1 MLRLNSQVTVGNFRL
16 PAITE
21 IKIESSQN
29 LLLDF
34 ASIEFLDQK
43 RYERQK
49 NLRFYK
55 NGDKVEIKLSYNDN
69 LKHILKVFLP
79 K

>member
-34 ASIEFLDQK
+34 ASIEFFGSKKIPKAKKILD
-43 RYERQK
+43 
-49 NLRFYK
+49 FIK
-55 NGDKVEIKLSYNDN
+55 NGDKVEIKLGYNDN
-69 LKHILKVFLP
+69 LNTYFKGF
-79 K
+79 

>member
-1 MLRLNSQVTVGNFRL
+1 MLRLNSQVIVGNFRL

-34 ASIEFLDQK
+34 ASIEFFGSKKDTKGKKILD
-43 RYERQK
+43 
-49 NLRFYK
+49 F
-55 NGDKVEIKLSYNDN
+55 IK
-69 LKHILKVFLP
+69 
-79 K
+79 